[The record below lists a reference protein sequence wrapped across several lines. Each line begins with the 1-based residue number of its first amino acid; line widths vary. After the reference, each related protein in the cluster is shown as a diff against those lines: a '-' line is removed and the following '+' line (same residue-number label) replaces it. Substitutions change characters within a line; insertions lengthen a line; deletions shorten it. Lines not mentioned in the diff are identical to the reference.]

1 MLGSCVGVDGL
12 DKDPAPVTAF
22 RDTDIVERRDFRY
35 VYTWRA
41 TGLPQVLA
49 NRRCFSEAM
58 ANDEVVVFDVLPE
71 CQAGGSAVKERRAM
85 RVKPWDEVYAS
96 PKSVPD
102 MLRWG
107 VTHIRLV
114 DELIRHRSVLEVGTG
129 TSMLSGL
136 ASKWCDR
143 VVTLDNS
150 GGRPV
155 VGGAFSAEAGT
166 PLHAVR
172 GDAHHLPFPD
182 QSFSACF
189 SQGLL
194 EHFADDEVRS
204 MVGRAAPGR
213 GRWSTRRCPACSTRM
228 SATVGPGLVGNER
241 CCPAPI
247 GSASSAIGDWDAAID
262 GDYYADF
269 KIASFAGRT
278 IPWPAQILLRV
289 TR

>member
-1 MLGSCVGVDGL
+1 
-12 DKDPAPVTAF
+12 
-22 RDTDIVERRDFRY
+22 
-35 VYTWRA
+35 
-41 TGLPQVLA
+41 
-49 NRRCFSEAM
+49 
-58 ANDEVVVFDVLPE
+58 
-71 CQAGGSAVKERRAM
+71 M

-136 ASKWCDR
+136 VSKWCDR

-150 GGRPV
+150 AAV
-155 VGGAFSAEAGT
+155 LSSAGAFSAGAGL
-166 PLHAVR
+166 PLHSVR

-204 MVGRAAPGR
+204 MIGEQLRVASVVYASVPSVFYPHVGHL
-213 GRWSTRRCPACSTRM
+213 
-228 SATVGPGLVGNER
+228 GPGLVGNER
-241 CCPAPI
+241 LLSRGRWLRILRNPS
-247 GSASSAIGDWDAAID
+247 GDDWDVD

-278 IPWPAQILLRV
+278 IPWPAQILLRI